1 MVGDFLLSLRRR
13 IRSNNAMKILK
24 IIMVIM
30 VVISVAVGL
39 MGPYS
44 IKEKIIYTF
53 GVVFWG
59 AMAIGAINLMEYI
72 KRRMSK

>member
-1 MVGDFLLSLRRR
+1 
-13 IRSNNAMKILK
+13 MKIPK
-24 IIMVIM
+24 IIMVIL

-53 GVVFWG
+53 SMVFWG
-59 AMAIGAINLMEYI
+59 AMAIGAITLMEYI
-72 KRRMSK
+72 KKRMSK

>member
-1 MVGDFLLSLRRR
+1 
-13 IRSNNAMKILK
+13 MKIPK
-24 IIMVIM
+24 IIMVIL
-30 VVISVAVGL
+30 VVISVAIGL

-53 GVVFWG
+53 GLIFWG

>member
-1 MVGDFLLSLRRR
+1 
-13 IRSNNAMKILK
+13 
-24 IIMVIM
+24 MVII
-30 VVISVAVGL
+30 VVISIAVGL

-44 IKEKIIYTF
+44 IKEKIVYTF

>member
-1 MVGDFLLSLRRR
+1 
-13 IRSNNAMKILK
+13 MKILK

-59 AMAIGAINLMEYI
+59 AMAIGVINLMEYI

>member
-1 MVGDFLLSLRRR
+1 
-13 IRSNNAMKILK
+13 MKIPK
-24 IIMVIM
+24 IIMIII

>member
-1 MVGDFLLSLRRR
+1 
-13 IRSNNAMKILK
+13 MKIPK
-24 IIMVIM
+24 IIMVIL

-53 GVVFWG
+53 GVIFWG

-72 KRRMSK
+72 KRRVSKRNLD

>member
-1 MVGDFLLSLRRR
+1 
-13 IRSNNAMKILK
+13 MKIPK
-24 IIMVIM
+24 IIMVIL
-30 VVISVAVGL
+30 VAISVAVGL

-53 GVVFWG
+53 GVIFWG

>member
-1 MVGDFLLSLRRR
+1 
-13 IRSNNAMKILK
+13 MKIPK
-24 IIMVIM
+24 IIMVIL
-30 VVISVAVGL
+30 VGISVAVGL

-53 GVVFWG
+53 GVIFWG

-72 KRRMSK
+72 KRRVSKRNLD

>member
-1 MVGDFLLSLRRR
+1 
-13 IRSNNAMKILK
+13 MKILK
-24 IIMVIM
+24 IIIVIM
-30 VVISVAVGL
+30 VVISVAAGL

>member
-1 MVGDFLLSLRRR
+1 
-13 IRSNNAMKILK
+13 MKIPK
-24 IIMVIM
+24 IIMVIL

-53 GVVFWG
+53 GVIFWG

-72 KRRMSK
+72 KRRMSKRNLD

>member
-1 MVGDFLLSLRRR
+1 
-13 IRSNNAMKILK
+13 MKIPK
-24 IIMVIM
+24 IIMVIL

-53 GVVFWG
+53 GVIFWG

>member
-1 MVGDFLLSLRRR
+1 
-13 IRSNNAMKILK
+13 MKIPK
-24 IIMVIM
+24 IIMVII
-30 VVISVAVGL
+30 VVISIAVGL
-39 MGPYS
+39 MGPYT
-44 IKEKIIYTF
+44 IKEKIVYTF

>member
-1 MVGDFLLSLRRR
+1 
-13 IRSNNAMKILK
+13 MKIPK
-24 IIMVIM
+24 IIMVII
-30 VVISVAVGL
+30 VVISIAVGL

-44 IKEKIIYTF
+44 IKEKIVYTF

>member
-1 MVGDFLLSLRRR
+1 
-13 IRSNNAMKILK
+13 MKIPK
-24 IIMVIM
+24 IIMVIL

-53 GVVFWG
+53 GVIFGEQW
-59 AMAIGAINLMEYI
+59 
-72 KRRMSK
+72 R

>member
-1 MVGDFLLSLRRR
+1 
-13 IRSNNAMKILK
+13 MKILK

>member
-1 MVGDFLLSLRRR
+1 
-13 IRSNNAMKILK
+13 MKIPK
-24 IIMVIM
+24 IIMVII

-59 AMAIGAINLMEYI
+59 VMAIGAINLMEYI

>member
-1 MVGDFLLSLRRR
+1 
-13 IRSNNAMKILK
+13 MKIPK
-24 IIMVIM
+24 IIMVIL

-53 GVVFWG
+53 GLIFWG

>member
-1 MVGDFLLSLRRR
+1 
-13 IRSNNAMKILK
+13 MKIPK
-24 IIMVIM
+24 IIMVII